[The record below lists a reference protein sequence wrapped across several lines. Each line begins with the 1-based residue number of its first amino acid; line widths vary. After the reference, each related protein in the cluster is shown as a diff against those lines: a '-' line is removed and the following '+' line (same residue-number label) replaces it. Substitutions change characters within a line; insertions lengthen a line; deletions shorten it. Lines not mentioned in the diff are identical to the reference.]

1 MRQTYKPSNV
11 EIGARIRVA
20 REAAAL
26 TRERFAELTGISA
39 QFAADLERG
48 RTGASL
54 ETISRICLA
63 LGVSSDQ
70 LLLGALP
77 GPGDEARQI
86 QAMLEEVDPKYR
98 PYLISSLRSQIELIQ
113 ALKQPD

>member
-1 MRQTYKPSNV
+1 MLPG
-11 EIGARIRVA
+11 GAA
-20 REAAAL
+20 GGQLCQEGGL
-26 TRERFAELTGISA
+26 LGGA
-39 QFAADLERG
+39 QE
-48 RTGASL
+48 
-54 ETISRICLA
+54 
-63 LGVSSDQ
+63 DQ

>member
-1 MRQTYKPSNV
+1 M
-11 EIGARIRVA
+11 
-20 REAAAL
+20 
-26 TRERFAELTGISA
+26 
-39 QFAADLERG
+39 
-48 RTGASL
+48 
-54 ETISRICLA
+54 C
-63 LGVSSDQ
+63 SSD
-70 LLLGALP
+70 LGALP